1 MLTTFLLCR
10 LIHVK
15 KPADGSGTQKVN
27 NGHVANAP
35 VVMVHPAL
43 ATTARAAHV
52 VVVNVLQQLLALVH
66 VPAAVGMQHNRQDIL
81 APAQPEAA
89 DTVAITKMITHKNS
103 GVDLSPLF
111 LFDNMALC
119 HLEECVARRKDLRT

>member
-1 MLTTFLLCR
+1 M
-10 LIHVK
+10 
-15 KPADGSGTQKVN
+15 
-27 NGHVANAP
+27 
-35 VVMVHPAL
+35 
-43 ATTARAAHV
+43 
-52 VVVNVLQQLLALVH
+52 QQS
-66 VPAAVGMQHNRQDIL
+66 RQDIL

-111 LFDNMALC
+111 LLDNMALC

>member
-52 VVVNVLQQLLALVH
+52 VVVNVLQQLPALANVLAV
-66 VPAAVGMQHNRQDIL
+66 VGMQQSRQDIL

-89 DTVAITKMITHKNS
+89 DTVATTKKAIHKKG
-103 GVDLSPLF
+103 GVFIRLF
-111 LFDNMALC
+111 LL
-119 HLEECVARRKDLRT
+119 